1 MDKTIPPS
9 KKIIKILNPQCLKL
23 NKFLVASI
31 ILSIAFGQFT
41 RVGLG
46 WLPDFYIHDMLVV
59 ILLAVNIN
67 LIIKPQA
74 NTTTKYIYYF
84 IAALT
89 LSYLVNIP
97 VYPCANSL
105 INFLYSARIS
115 AYLLTY
121 TVVARLEFSA
131 KKIKQLLLLSGVII
145 AIIGLAQYFL
155 HPDTRYLYY
164 LGWDDHLNRLIF
176 PYFDPAY
183 TGVMTSLTLLYSISE
198 KYYPVAFLSLGA
210 TLLTYARSIF
220 LSLAPAIILQAKKTR
235 LWLLVGI
242 ILGVIILPTRF
253 GEGTNLLRTYS
264 ISSRFTHD
272 MKIIPLALKN
282 PIFGIGMNNLSH
294 EISTESEFTN
304 RATTAN
310 NSFIYLA
317 VTTGALGTLLFL
329 LILYQLIKNS
339 ENKSLWAFLITA
351 SLFNNVLFYPFAL
364 LWILILEST
373 SKKVTSSTKE

>member
-1 MDKTIPPS
+1 M
-9 KKIIKILNPQCLKL
+9 L

-41 RVGLG
+41 RVNVG
-46 WLPDFYIHDMLVV
+46 WLPDFYIHDALVI
-59 ILLAVNIN
+59 ILLTANIN
-67 LIIKPQA
+67 LIIKPQLS
-74 NTTTKYIYYF
+74 TTTKYIYYF
-84 IAALT
+84 ITALI
-89 LSYLVNIP
+89 LSYLINIP
-97 VYPCANSL
+97 VYPRANSL

-115 AYLLTY
+115 AYLLAY
-121 TVVARLEFSA
+121 TVIARLEFSA

-145 AIIGLAQYFL
+145 AVIGLSQYFL

-176 PYFDPAY
+176 PYFDPTYA
-183 TGVMTSLTLLYSISE
+183 GVMTSLTLLYSISK

-242 ILGVIILPTRF
+242 VLGVIILPTRF

-282 PIFGIGMNNLSH
+282 PLLGIGMNNLSH

-317 VTTGALGTLLFL
+317 VTTGVLGTSLFL

-339 ENKSLWAFLITA
+339 ENKSLWAFLVTA

-373 SKKVTSSTKE
+373 NKKIISSTKE